1 VCDKGAKPVKILA
14 GDVVWCP
21 PGTTH
26 WHGADE
32 GSYMVHQA
40 VSLGSVEWLDAV
52 GDEEYEKRKE

>member
-1 VCDKGAKPVKILA
+1 MKISV

-26 WHGADE
+26 WHGADD

-40 VSLGSVEWLDAV
+40 VSIGGVEWGNAV
-52 GDEEYEKRKE
+52 SDDEYQRKT